1 MPNDIDEPVVPV
13 PAPAE
18 ISPVGFS
25 STVILMIFDLIVDPS
40 LISVL
45 TWSNIFFDLI

>member
-1 MPNDIDEPVVPV
+1 LFILIPLPNQLFSEILNANEPPFVPI

-25 STVILMIFDLIVDPS
+25 STIISIIF
-40 LISVL
+40 
-45 TWSNIFFDLI
+45 